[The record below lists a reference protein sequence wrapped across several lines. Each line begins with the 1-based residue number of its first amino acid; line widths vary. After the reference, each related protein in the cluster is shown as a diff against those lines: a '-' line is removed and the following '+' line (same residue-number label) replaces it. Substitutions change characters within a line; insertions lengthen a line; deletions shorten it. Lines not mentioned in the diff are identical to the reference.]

1 MKTTHRALALL
12 LLLAGA
18 SAAASGCN
26 VLELDQATCPP
37 GGTELTYE
45 NFGQTFFG
53 AYCNECHSQPDGMR
67 QGAPDSY
74 VFGTLAEIQA
84 NKARIYADSAGTNN
98 SMPPGPDDPP
108 LAQRDKLGEWL
119 ACGAP

>member
-1 MKTTHRALALL
+1 MDRALAVFVLVTSAV
-12 LLLAGA
+12 AGT
-18 SAAASGCN
+18 SGCK
-26 VLELDQATCPP
+26 VLELEDATCPP
-37 GGTELTYE
+37 GGTKLTYE
-45 NFGQTFFG
+45 NFGQVFFG
-53 AYCNECHSQPDGMR
+53 SYCNECHSAPDGQR

-108 LAQRDKLGEWL
+108 LAKRDQLGEWL
-119 ACGAP
+119 SCGAP